1 MPRCLIGHKGYVTAR
16 FRVIAQARYG
26 PDVRHLRSI
35 LYAVVL
41 APAVWVLVAV
51 GLTHDLT
58 ARGRDGFA
66 VESFT
71 GLLMLLLGGA
81 AYGILVF
88 APISPLGPT
97 AAGVVFFA
105 AGVWAISSPSSY
117 ADLWPAGVVKDGFDL
132 SRPGYGLA
140 ALLSVPMILTVL
152 SVRRWRGYEPLVLPL
167 IGQIGRAA
175 APGIPMARMETA
187 VLPVSDGAEEAE
199 RTTLLRLFEGPE
211 ERTTLLKRPGTD
223 GESTTVV
230 RIPVPTDGESTTI
243 IRSPAASIAGLD
255 GERPTVARPENG
267 EDPTADV
274 ADDAE
279 PTAAIASEE
288 PTTIISAGE
297 STVDISAGEPTADVA
312 AEEATADVA
321 AKETT
326 ANVAAEE
333 PTVDVA
339 AEETTTVFKAQG
351 PAVAAA
357 EDETTTVVS
366 AGESTEDVAA
376 EEPATVAVVEERP
389 AEPMPEGES
398 DTESAADAEGL
409 DVADEPTDEEPAA
422 ADVADDE
429 LTTVLVTGEMS
440 AAVADDQPVEALN
453 GGADT
458 ETDEEAPSGLVPIM
472 ISAAEATEATEATED
487 APEAAEFVEETTY
500 LIVADETQQFETQP
514 SFRLPGEQTVVVHP
528 AARIPGETTQVL
540 GTPGEDTRVIVQRPM
555 DDTQVIR
562 LPDDGERTQ
571 LLGSKAKKTGP
582 DRRGSIAGAE
592 SPNFADD
599 PTGRLQRPAAQ
610 PDEPARS
617 MTVMNIERPPE
628 DPPEIPSPRRSPESG
643 G

>member
-1 MPRCLIGHKGYVTAR
+1 M
-16 FRVIAQARYG
+16 
-26 PDVRHLRSI
+26 RHLRSI

-66 VESFT
+66 VESFM

-187 VLPVSDGAEEAE
+187 VPPVADGAEEAE

-211 ERTTLLKRPGTD
+211 ERTTLLKRPAKD
-223 GESTTVV
+223 GDSTTVV
-230 RIPVPTDGESTTI
+230 RIPIPTDGESTTI
-243 IRSPAASIAGLD
+243 IRSPAASSAGLD
-255 GERPTVARPENG
+255 AEGPRVARPENG
-267 EDPTADV
+267 EEPTADV
-274 ADDAE
+274 TGDAE

-288 PTTIISAGE
+288 PTTVIAAGE
-297 STVDISAGEPTADVA
+297 STVDISAGEPTADVT
-312 AEEATADVA
+312 AEKPTADVTA
-321 AKETT
+321 EETT

-333 PTVDVA
+333 PTVDVE
-339 AEETTTVFKAQG
+339 AEGPTVDAEAEG
-351 PAVAAA
+351 PV
-357 EDETTTVVS
+357 
-366 AGESTEDVAA
+366 
-376 EEPATVAVVEERP
+376 TVAGVEERP
-389 AEPMPEGES
+389 TEPKSEGESEGES
-398 DTESAADAEGL
+398 DAQSAADAEGL

-429 LTTVLVTGEMS
+429 LTTVLVAGETS
-440 AAVADDQPVEALN
+440 AAAADDQPVEAPN
-453 GGADT
+453 GRANA
-458 ETDEEAPSGLVPIM
+458 ESDEETPSDLVPIM
-472 ISAAEATEATEATED
+472 ISAAEVAED
-487 APEAAEFVEETTY
+487 ALEAAEFVEETTY
-500 LIVADETQQFETQP
+500 LIVADETQP
-514 SFRLPGEQTVVVHP
+514 SFRLPGEETVVVHP
-528 AARIPGETTQVL
+528 AARIPGETTQIL

-562 LPDDGERTQ
+562 SPDDGERTQ
-571 LLGSKAKKTGP
+571 LLGPKAKKTGP

-628 DPPEIPSPRRSPESG
+628 DPPEIPSPRRSPESDG
-643 G
+643 

>member
-267 EDPTADV
+267 EEPTADV

-288 PTTIISAGE
+288 PMTIIAAGE
-297 STVDISAGEPTADVA
+297 STVDI
-312 AEEATADVA
+312 
-321 AKETT
+321 
-326 ANVAAEE
+326 
-333 PTVDVA
+333 
-339 AEETTTVFKAQG
+339 
-351 PAVAAA
+351 
-357 EDETTTVVS
+357 S

-472 ISAAEATEATEATED
+472 ISAAEATEATED